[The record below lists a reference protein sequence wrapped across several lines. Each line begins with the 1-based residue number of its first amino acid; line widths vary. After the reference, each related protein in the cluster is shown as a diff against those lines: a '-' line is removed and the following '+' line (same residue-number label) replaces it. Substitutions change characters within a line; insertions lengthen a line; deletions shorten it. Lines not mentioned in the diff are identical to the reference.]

1 MSEFTI
7 HHGKVEDELPK
18 LAGAS
23 FDGCFCD
30 PPYGLSF
37 MGKHWDHGVPGKEVW
52 AEVFR
57 VLKPG
62 SFLLAFGGTRT
73 FHRLTCA
80 IEDAGFEIRDCIM
93 WLYGSGFP
101 KHVSCLK
108 PAWEPIIVARKSGR
122 GLLNIDGC
130 RVGKES
136 LINHG
141 RWPANL
147 ILDEEAAA
155 ELDEQ
160 SGLLTPSSD
169 APRHHS
175 ACKSVAKGAEKARV
189 TIGGPTDS
197 GGASRFFYIPKADT
211 AQRNGSK
218 HPTMK
223 PIDLCAYLAKLILPA
238 SNGRLLVPFSG
249 SGSEVIGAIR
259 SGWNEVVGIEAEAE
273 YAEQSRIRIAEDSP
287 LFTAES
293 AAPIPDDDRQL
304 WFED

>member
-7 HHGKVEDELPK
+7 QNGKVEDELPK

-30 PPYGLSF
+30 PPYGLGF
-37 MGKHWDHGVPGKEVW
+37 MGKKWDHGVPGKEVW
-52 AEVFR
+52 AEVLR

-101 KHVSCLK
+101 KHGSCLK
-108 PAWEPIIVARKSGR
+108 PAWEPIIVARKRGK

-130 RVGKES
+130 RVGKET
-136 LINHG
+136 IAIG
-141 RWPANL
+141 RWPANV

-160 SGLLTPSSD
+160 SGETQSSG
-169 APRHHS
+169 AVRHN
-175 ACKSVAKGAEKARV
+175 AEFKSVAKGAEKAHDTFGV
-189 TIGGPTDS
+189 SDS
-197 GGASRFFYIPKADT
+197 GGASRFFYIPKADA

-223 PIDLCAYLAKLILPA
+223 PIDLCAYLAKLILP
-238 SNGRLLVPFSG
+238 STNGRLLVPFSG

-259 SGWNEVVGIEAEAE
+259 SGWSEVVGIEAESE
-273 YAEQSRIRIAEDSP
+273 YAEQSRIRIAEDAP

-293 AAPIPDDDRQL
+293 AQPVPEDDQITLFGD
-304 WFED
+304 